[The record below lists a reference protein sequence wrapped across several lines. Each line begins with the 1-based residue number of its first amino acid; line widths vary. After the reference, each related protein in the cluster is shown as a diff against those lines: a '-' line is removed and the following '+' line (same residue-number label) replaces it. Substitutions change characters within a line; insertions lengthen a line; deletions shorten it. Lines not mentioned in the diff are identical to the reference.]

1 MPQIQ
6 RLNCDLLLF
15 DLDGVLIDSTPC
27 IVRHWQRWAQEHGLN
42 LDTILAAAHGVRTI
56 ETMRTIAPHLDVDAE
71 AARFTAREVADTA
84 GVSAITGAATL
95 LASLPPETWA
105 IVTSAGSALAKA
117 RLKAAGLPLP
127 RLLVSADDVVRGKPD
142 PEPYTTAARQLGCPP
157 DRCVVVEDAPAGAA
171 AGRSAGMRV
180 IAVTATHTEDALI
193 RAGATVTA
201 DRLSQLTATT
211 GRADFRLAIQ
221 VEAG

>member
-27 IVRHWQRWAQEHGLN
+27 IVRHWRRWAQEHGLN

-71 AARFTAREVADTA
+71 AARFTDHEVADTA